1 VKTLD
6 NNEIIIYNI
15 DINKNRGKEMKE
27 VVDPELKKI
36 KEILE
41 RLEEKE
47 NEKTILKQ
55 KIEKAVRLW
64 FLIMIPVVI
73 VATIYVGGLRKER
86 IERYQASERAGED
99 RKREREK
106 YREIKTGI

>member
-1 VKTLD
+1 MEEDK
-6 NNEIIIYNI
+6 
-15 DINKNRGKEMKE
+15 DIELKEMR
-27 VVDPELKKI
+27 
-36 KEILE
+36 EILK

-73 VATIYVGGLRKER
+73 IATIYVGGIRKER
-86 IERYQASERAGED
+86 IERFQTSERASERS
-99 RKREREK
+99 K
-106 YREIKTGI
+106 